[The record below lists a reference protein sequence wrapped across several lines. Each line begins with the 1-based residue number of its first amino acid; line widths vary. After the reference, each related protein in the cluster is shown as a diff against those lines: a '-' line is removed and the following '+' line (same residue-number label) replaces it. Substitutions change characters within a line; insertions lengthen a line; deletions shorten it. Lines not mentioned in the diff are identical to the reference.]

1 MDVCSHLSHSMGSK
15 TNITGIAKPQWKND
29 CHYSHAPIKSEK
41 KDLIQVLT
49 MPQISPTSNHHLD
62 PSTYEHCNFSTT
74 FSQNKGKI
82 QAGAEQLTETPGA
95 AGAVASPNNFPFPST
110 CFHHLITFLH
120 DTPSKTCC
128 INFQL
133 CGWLMCLLI
142 ISTKTRP
149 VQRHQNDIIIIV
161 QSSAVG
167 PNVWHRLWLS
177 NHWESLHRHQVI
189 IRSLGPSAP
198 ILLKVPSSGFRSKT
212 TRESLFCQVQ
222 GQLRNDIWLW
232 HGLGVMEVLW
242 LKNDCDQC
250 LRVFNTKTHMN
261 IPCLLYVSQS
271 SIIRFGEL
279 IVELIILSHGNTI
292 PFWVQKPGTLMQKC
306 PRNWTME
313 CQHRLQNSNHYLKFD
328 DLNLQE
334 CPVLHFWATT
344 MWGFPKMGNPKPH
357 WFACQKLSIT
367 NRW

>member
-1 MDVCSHLSHSMGSK
+1 
-15 TNITGIAKPQWKND
+15 
-29 CHYSHAPIKSEK
+29 
-41 KDLIQVLT
+41 
-49 MPQISPTSNHHLD
+49 
-62 PSTYEHCNFSTT
+62 
-74 FSQNKGKI
+74 
-82 QAGAEQLTETPGA
+82 
-95 AGAVASPNNFPFPST
+95 
-110 CFHHLITFLH
+110 
-120 DTPSKTCC
+120 
-128 INFQL
+128 
-133 CGWLMCLLI
+133 LMCLLI

-292 PFWVQKPGTLMQKC
+292 PFGFKSLVPWCKSAPEIEQWNANTGSKTQIITSNLMIWICKNVQYCTFEPWPCEG
-306 PRNWTME
+306 
-313 CQHRLQNSNHYLKFD
+313 SLK
-328 DLNLQE
+328 
-334 CPVLHFWATT
+334 WATPNLI
-344 MWGFPKMGNPKPH
+344 GLPVKSR
-357 WFACQKLSIT
+357 Q
-367 NRW
+367 